1 MQFAQKRRSHFVSF
15 CVLTVCRRS
24 YYDKGTT
31 KQPTHKSTEVK
42 TMTLENAMDRIKELE
57 ARINELEKINKDLSE
72 KLDKPLTWNIPGYY
86 ITSGT
91 RKNALEIYF
100 DGMPGTGIIKQLKE
114 TLKMRWNP
122 KKKCWYGFVSHNDI
136 EYILQDP
143 TSETKKET
151 ETFKTDDDGFI
162 DTSDLQDPF
171 DFVA

>member
-1 MQFAQKRRSHFVSF
+1 MK
-15 CVLTVCRRS
+15 
-24 YYDKGTT
+24 Y
-31 KQPTHKSTEVK
+31 
-42 TMTLENAMDRIKELE
+42 TLEEALRRIEELE
-57 ARINELEKINKDLSE
+57 AENKALKEKI
-72 KLDKPLTWNIPGYY
+72 DKPLTWNIPGYY

-122 KKKCWYGFVSHNDI
+122 RKRCWYGFVSHNDI

-162 DTSDLQDPF
+162 DPTSFEDPF
-171 DFVA
+171 EFVA